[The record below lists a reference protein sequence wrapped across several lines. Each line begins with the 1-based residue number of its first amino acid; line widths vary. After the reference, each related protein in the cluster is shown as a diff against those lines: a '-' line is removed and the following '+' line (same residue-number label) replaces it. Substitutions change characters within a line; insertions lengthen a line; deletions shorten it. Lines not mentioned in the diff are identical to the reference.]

1 MIDDHGP
8 AAPRCRRAGCPVT
21 APAATTAVAAMART
35 YVHAGWK
42 VFPLWWIDPD
52 TGRCACPDGQR
63 PLDDPKA
70 CIGSQGKHPLIKRGV
85 NAASNDLGQV
95 AKWWDRSPHAGIGI
109 PADGNDLAIID
120 VDPYHGGDRSLL
132 RLRGWLADHG
142 YLWPGGHAG
151 PRETL
156 TQVTGS
162 GGWHYLFAAPPGGI
176 KNVAKAFGDDWPG
189 LDTRGRGGYIVGAP
203 TAHVSGGT
211 YGWSNFFADALPWP
225 APLTALMDPPEVVR
239 PFALDGE
246 IPASFRDVER
256 YVAVAVT
263 IELEAL
269 RSARKDGRNN
279 QLNKAG
285 YAIGRFVAAGQ
296 LDERTAYA
304 ELVAAGRA
312 CGLDEKE
319 IPKSALSGL
328 AAGKGRT
335 DRLGGGR

>member
-1 MIDDHGP
+1 MTAAARVA
-8 AAPRCRRAGCPVT
+8 AAP
-21 APAATTAVAAMART
+21 PAVTAVAAMART

-70 CIGSQGKHPLIKRGV
+70 CVGSQGKHPLIKRGV
-85 NAASNDLGQV
+85 NAASDNLGQV

-109 PADGNDLAIID
+109 PAHGNDLAIID
-120 VDPYHGGDRSLL
+120 VDPYHGGDRSLQ
-132 RLRGWLADHG
+132 RLRTRLSDHG

-151 PRETL
+151 PGETL

-162 GGWHYLFAAPPGGI
+162 GGRHYLFTAPDGGI
-176 KNVAKAFGDDWPG
+176 KNVAKAFGPDLPG

-203 TAHVSGGT
+203 TAHVTGGV
-211 YGWSNFFADALPWP
+211 YEWLNFFADAVPWP
-225 APLTALMDPPEVVR
+225 RQLTELMESPKIAPPSVMIDAQIPE
-239 PFALDGE
+239 
-246 IPASFRDVER
+246 SFNNVER

-263 IELEAL
+263 VELEAL

-296 LDERTAYA
+296 LDERVAYA

-328 AAGKGRT
+328 AAGKGRAT
-335 DRLGGGR
+335 GDVGGRR